1 MAQLESLKTVAT
13 FRFLPDHVQN
23 RVDELS
29 SLGVVSLSPV
39 VSCSGL
45 SEHEVVWSENLS
57 ERSRS
62 DGVHGSGFQVHKD
75 STGDVFSSSG
85 LVVVDIDPL
94 ELEIRVS
101 VVGSSGVDSMLVRD
115 NLVKRYRLG
124 FVQIFSNERMVGC
137 PSNFIN
143 LKVQSY
149 QSLHNEL

>member
-13 FRFLPDHVQN
+13 FRFLPDHIEN

-39 VSCSGL
+39 VSCTGL

-94 ELEIRVS
+94 ELAIRIS

-115 NLVKRYRLG
+115 NLA
-124 FVQIFSNERMVGC
+124 N
-137 PSNFIN
+137 
-143 LKVQSY
+143 
-149 QSLHNEL
+149 